1 MTAMKSLLHMQDDK
15 TVMNKD
21 QEAKAHQ
28 EAKAQQ
34 NAEEQQLGLPSRKK
48 HKP

>member
-1 MTAMKSLLHMQDDK
+1 M
-15 TVMNKD
+15 VMNKD